1 MFGLNC
7 GKELLFFPETFPFY
21 FVTFFYGLTF
31 RLSVILFYFLK
42 RKVFLFFIT
51 CFAFLTVVLLSFCID
66 RLIDLICT
74 SGPA

>member
-1 MFGLNC
+1 MLGLNC

-42 RKVFLFFIT
+42 RKVFFIFYYLF
-51 CFAFLTVVLLSFCID
+51 CFFNCRVIKFLH
-66 RLIDLICT
+66 
-74 SGPA
+74 